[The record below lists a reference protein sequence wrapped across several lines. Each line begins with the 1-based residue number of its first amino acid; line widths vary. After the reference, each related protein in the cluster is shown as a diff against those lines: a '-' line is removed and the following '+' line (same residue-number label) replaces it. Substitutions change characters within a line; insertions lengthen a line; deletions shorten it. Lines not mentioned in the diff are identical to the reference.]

1 MSLLKSIL
9 RKRKFLS
16 TSMFRW
22 RFLKKIFK
30 YGFFF
35 VVKYCYLQL
44 SYLYS
49 TATNNKEFTGK
60 SSLTVLCRKQ
70 WKKIGWST
78 ILHELKRAV
87 KAKIAQN
94 NSQLSEGGI
103 TVKPG
108 QDSIHELII
117 WKVNPFVASVTCSRY
132 QIAFKWSVNF
142 WLQLF
147 SIRWDGKYFNGW
159 NFYLGIL
166 QIQEN
171 WAGRNFITNSR
182 VYSLLIHAK
191 KQTEINNN

>member
-1 MSLLKSIL
+1 M
-9 RKRKFLS
+9 
-16 TSMFRW
+16 
-22 RFLKKIFK
+22 
-30 YGFFF
+30 
-35 VVKYCYLQL
+35 
-44 SYLYS
+44 
-49 TATNNKEFTGK
+49 
-60 SSLTVLCRKQ
+60 
-70 WKKIGWST
+70 
-78 ILHELKRAV
+78 

-94 NSQLSEGGI
+94 NSQVSEGGI

-159 NFYLGIL
+159 NFSLKIL

-171 WAGRNFITNSR
+171 WAGRNFITNSP
-182 VYSLLIHAK
+182 VYSLLITQAK
-191 KQTEINNN
+191 MQTEINHNYRMAAFWPIGTAQIIRIVFYPIRKKSRFWLFCMWSCPPPENRLQRDKGRGHDRRLLQIQTSWHYSYPLKESKNITLWSKT